1 MVIHGFI
8 PQSSRSTRVA
18 IVGVTRILIESST
31 TGVSILV
38 VTLEVTGDY
47 PRRFI
52 KTSPQVW
59 FLWPSSPSSMGTYH
73 TPLVR

>member
-18 IVGVTRILIESST
+18 IGGVTRILIESST
-31 TGVSILV
+31 TGVSLLV

-52 KTSPQVW
+52 KTSPQV
-59 FLWPSSPSSMGTYH
+59 
-73 TPLVR
+73 